1 MKPKTMREKPVEDLT
16 EVEAGREL
24 RMLAKDI
31 AAHDKRYYTDEAPV
45 VTDAD
50 YDLLRRRN
58 EAIEAKFPELIRKDS
73 PSKRVGAP
81 AAVSL
86 GFAKIRHA
94 VPMLSLQNAFDDA
107 DVLEFEARIR
117 RFLSLDEAE
126 AVTLVAEAKIDG
138 LSLSVRYVGGKL
150 ERAATRGDGEEGE
163 DVTANVRTIED
174 IPDALPA
181 GAPAVLEVRGEVYLS
196 HSEFRRIN
204 SEREAEGAAL
214 YVNPRNAAS
223 GALRQLDASITA
235 SRRLQFFAYSWGE
248 LSAPLAE
255 TQSGALEQLQ
265 RFGFSINPLTDVCAG
280 APGALKTYAKIGEA
294 RPLLDYDIDGV
305 VYKVDRL
312 DWQSRLGQVS
322 RAPRWA
328 IAHKFAA
335 EQAETKLLAI
345 DVQVGRTGAITP
357 VARLEPVFVGGVTVS
372 NATLHNAGEIERKGI
387 LIGDTV
393 TIQRA
398 GDVIPQVVGP
408 VLAKRPDDAQPFI
421 LPETCPVCESE
432 VTRGVDGA
440 DAVAR
445 CSGGMVCKA
454 QRLERLKH
462 FVSRNAF
469 DIEGLGGK
477 RVEELIERD
486 LVRSP
491 ADFFRLEAR
500 VRVGEINPGEWEGW
514 GETSVAN
521 LFAAIE
527 QRRVIG
533 FDRFLFGLGVRQ
545 IGETTARLLARYY
558 GNLPS
563 LQSAMAVAAAPESD
577 AYQDLLA
584 IDGIGDGVA
593 ADLVAFFHE
602 PQNQEILNA
611 LADQLTIEP
620 VEAPANV
627 TSPIAGRTIVFTGSL
642 DAMSR
647 SEAKARAEA
656 LGAKVVG
663 SVSKK
668 TDVVVAGTD
677 VGSKA
682 KKAAELGLE
691 IWTEAEWLAV
701 AAGE

>member
-1 MKPKTMREKPVEDLT
+1 MREKPVEDLT

-31 AAHDKRYYTDEAPV
+31 ATHDKRYYTDQAPV

-81 AAVSL
+81 AAVSQ
-86 GFAKIRHA
+86 GFAKIRHT

-138 LSLSVRYVGGKL
+138 LSLSVRYVDGKL

-181 GAPAVLEVRGEVYLS
+181 GAPAILEVRGEVYLS

-265 RFGFSINPLTDVCAG
+265 SFGFSINPLTDVCAG

-294 RPLLDYDIDGV
+294 RPSLDYDIDGV

-345 DVQVGRTGAITP
+345 DLQVGRTGAITP

-393 TIQRA
+393 IIQRA

-421 LPETCPVCESE
+421 FPETCPVCESE

-500 VRVGEINPGEWEGW
+500 VRAGEINPGEWEGW

-545 IGETTARLLARYY
+545 IGETTARLLARHY
-558 GNLPS
+558 GDLPS
-563 LQSAMAVAAAPESD
+563 LQSAMAAAATPESD

-627 TSPIAGRTIVFTGSL
+627 ASPIAGRTIVFTGGL

-677 VGSKA
+677 AGSKA

>member
-1 MKPKTMREKPVEDLT
+1 MRDKPVEDLT
-16 EVEAGREL
+16 EMEASREL
-24 RMLAKDI
+24 RMLAKEI
-31 AAHDKRYYTDEAPV
+31 AAHDKRYYTDEAPII
-45 VTDAD
+45 TDPD

-58 EAIEAKFPELIRKDS
+58 EEIEVRFPDKVRKNS

-81 AAVSL
+81 AAVSQ
-86 GFAKIRHA
+86 GFAKVRHA

-107 DVLEFEARIR
+107 DVTEFEARIR
-117 RFLSLDEAE
+117 RFLSLDDA
-126 AVTLVAEAKIDG
+126 APISLVAEAKIDG
-138 LSLSVRYVGGKL
+138 LSLSVRYIDGKL

-163 DVTANVRTIED
+163 DVTANVRTIEG
-174 IPDALPA
+174 IPETLPE

-204 SEREAEGAAL
+204 QEREAESAAL

-248 LSAPLAE
+248 LSAPLAD
-255 TQSGALEQLQ
+255 TQFEALQ
-265 RFGFSINPLTDVCAG
+265 RLAEFGFSINPLTDACDGAAG
-280 APGALKTYAKIGEA
+280 ALATYAKIGEA
-294 RPLLDYDIDGV
+294 RPNLDYDIDGV

-312 DWQSRLGQVS
+312 DWQDRLGKVS

-345 DVQVGRTGAITP
+345 DLQVGRTGAITP

-408 VLAKRPDDAQPFI
+408 VMAKRPDDAQAFKF
-421 LPETCPVCESE
+421 PEICPVCGSE
-432 VTRGVDGA
+432 VTRGADGQ

-486 LVRSP
+486 LVQSP
-491 ADFFRLEAR
+491 ADFFRLQAR
-500 VRVGEINPGEWEGW
+500 VRSGEISPGEWEGW
-514 GETSVAN
+514 GETSVTN

-533 FDRFLFGLGVRQ
+533 VDRFLFGLGMRQ
-545 IGETTARLLARYY
+545 IGETTARLLARHY
-558 GNLPS
+558 GNLQN
-563 LQSAMAVAAAPESD
+563 LQTAMATATAPESE

-602 PQNQEILNA
+602 LQNQEILDA
-611 LADQLTIEP
+611 LAKELTIEP
-620 VEAPANV
+620 VEALANV
-627 TSPIAGRTIVFTGSL
+627 ASAISGRTIVFTGGL
-642 DAMSR
+642 EAMSR
-647 SEAKARAEA
+647 GEAKARAEA

-663 SVSKK
+663 AVSKK

-677 VGSKA
+677 AGSKA

-701 AAGE
+701 ASGEQSS

>member
-1 MKPKTMREKPVEDLT
+1 MRDKPVEDLT
-16 EVEAGREL
+16 EMEASREL
-24 RMLAKDI
+24 RMLAKEI
-31 AAHDKRYYTDEAPV
+31 AEHDKRYYTDEAPII
-45 VTDAD
+45 TDPD

-58 EAIEAKFPELIRKDS
+58 EEIEARFPDKVRKNS

-81 AAVSL
+81 AAVSQ
-86 GFAKIRHA
+86 GFAKVRHA

-107 DVLEFEARIR
+107 DVMEFETRIR
-117 RFLSLDEAE
+117 RFLSLDDA
-126 AVTLVAEAKIDG
+126 APISLVAEAKIDG
-138 LSLSVRYVGGKL
+138 LSLSVRYIDGKL

-174 IPDALPA
+174 IPETLPA

-204 SEREAEGAAL
+204 KEREAESAAL

-255 TQSGALEQLQ
+255 TQFGALQ
-265 RFGFSINPLTDVCAG
+265 RLAEFGFSINPLTDACDGAAG
-280 APGALKTYAKIGEA
+280 ALATYAKIGDS
-294 RPLLDYDIDGV
+294 RPNLDYDIDGV

-312 DWQSRLGQVS
+312 DWQARLGQVS

-345 DVQVGRTGAITP
+345 DLQVGRTGAITP

-408 VLAKRPDDAQPFI
+408 VMAKRPDDAQAFTF
-421 LPETCPVCESE
+421 PETCPVCGSE
-432 VTRGVDGA
+432 VTRGLDGG

-486 LVRSP
+486 LVQSP

-500 VRVGEINPGEWEGW
+500 VRSGEINPGEWEGW
-514 GETSVAN
+514 GATSVTN

-533 FDRFLFGLGVRQ
+533 FDRFLFGLGMRQ
-545 IGETTARLLARYY
+545 IGETTARLLARHY
-558 GNLPS
+558 GDLPNL
-563 LQSAMAVAAAPESD
+563 QTAMATATEPESE

-584 IDGIGDGVA
+584 IDGIGAGVA

-602 PQNQEILNA
+602 PQNQEILDA
-611 LADQLTIEP
+611 LANALTIETL
-620 VEAPANV
+620 EAPANV
-627 TSPIAGRTIVFTGSL
+627 ASAISGRTIVFTGGL
-642 DAMSR
+642 EAMSR
-647 SEAKARAEA
+647 GEAKARAEA

-677 VGSKA
+677 AGSKA

-701 AAGE
+701 AVGEQSA

>member
-1 MKPKTMREKPVEDLT
+1 MRDKPVEDLT
-16 EVEAGREL
+16 EMEASREL
-24 RMLAKDI
+24 RMLAKEI
-31 AAHDKRYYTDEAPV
+31 AEHDKRYYTDEAPII
-45 VTDAD
+45 TDPD

-58 EAIEAKFPELIRKDS
+58 EEIEARFPDKVRKNS

-81 AAVSL
+81 AAVSQ
-86 GFAKIRHA
+86 GFAKVRHA

-107 DVLEFEARIR
+107 DVMEFETRIR
-117 RFLSLDEAE
+117 RFLSLDDA
-126 AVTLVAEAKIDG
+126 APISLVAEAKIDG
-138 LSLSVRYVGGKL
+138 LSLSVRYIDGKL

-174 IPDALPA
+174 IPETLPA

-204 SEREAEGAAL
+204 KEREAESAAL

-255 TQSGALEQLQ
+255 TQFGALQ
-265 RFGFSINPLTDVCAG
+265 RLAEFGFSINPLTDACDGAAG
-280 APGALKTYAKIGEA
+280 ALATYAKIGDS
-294 RPLLDYDIDGV
+294 RPNLDYDIDGV

-312 DWQSRLGQVS
+312 DWQARLGQVS

-345 DVQVGRTGAITP
+345 DLQVGRTGAITP

-408 VLAKRPDDAQPFI
+408 VMAKRPDDAQAFTF
-421 LPETCPVCESE
+421 PETCPVCGSE
-432 VTRGVDGA
+432 VTRGLDGG

-486 LVRSP
+486 LVQSP

-500 VRVGEINPGEWEGW
+500 VRSGEINPGEWEGW
-514 GETSVAN
+514 GATSVTN

-533 FDRFLFGLGVRQ
+533 FDRFLFGLGMRQ
-545 IGETTARLLARYY
+545 IGETTARLLARHY
-558 GNLPS
+558 GDLPNL
-563 LQSAMAVAAAPESD
+563 QTAMATATEPESE

-584 IDGIGDGVA
+584 IDGIGAGVA

-602 PQNQEILNA
+602 PQNQEILDA
-611 LADQLTIEP
+611 LANALTIETL
-620 VEAPANV
+620 EAPANV
-627 TSPIAGRTIVFTGSL
+627 ASAISGHTIVFTGGL
-642 DAMSR
+642 EAMSR
-647 SEAKARAEA
+647 GEAKARAEA

-677 VGSKA
+677 AGSKA

-701 AAGE
+701 AVGEQSA

>member
-1 MKPKTMREKPVEDLT
+1 MRDKPVEDLT
-16 EVEAGREL
+16 EMEASREL
-24 RMLAKDI
+24 RMLAKEI
-31 AAHDKRYYTDEAPV
+31 AEHDKRYYTDEAPII
-45 VTDAD
+45 TDPD

-58 EAIEAKFPELIRKDS
+58 EEIEARFPDKVRKNS

-81 AAVSL
+81 AAVSQ
-86 GFAKIRHA
+86 GFAKVRHA

-107 DVLEFEARIR
+107 DVMEFETRIR
-117 RFLSLDEAE
+117 RFLSLDDA
-126 AVTLVAEAKIDG
+126 APISLVAEAKIDG
-138 LSLSVRYVGGKL
+138 LSLSVRYIDGKL

-174 IPDALPA
+174 IPETLPA

-204 SEREAEGAAL
+204 KEREAESAAL

-255 TQSGALEQLQ
+255 TQFGALQ
-265 RFGFSINPLTDVCAG
+265 RLAEFGFSINPLTDACDGAAG
-280 APGALKTYAKIGEA
+280 ALATYAKIGDS
-294 RPLLDYDIDGV
+294 RPNLDYDIDGV

-312 DWQSRLGQVS
+312 DWQARLGQVS

-345 DVQVGRTGAITP
+345 DLQVGRTGAITP

-408 VLAKRPDDAQPFI
+408 VMAKRPDDAQAFTF
-421 LPETCPVCESE
+421 PETCPVCGSE
-432 VTRGVDGA
+432 VTRGLDGG

-486 LVRSP
+486 LVQSP

-500 VRVGEINPGEWEGW
+500 VRSGEINPGEWEGW
-514 GETSVAN
+514 GATSVTN

-533 FDRFLFGLGVRQ
+533 FDRFLFGLGMRQ
-545 IGETTARLLARYY
+545 IGETTARLLARHY
-558 GNLPS
+558 GDLPNL
-563 LQSAMAVAAAPESD
+563 QIAMATATEPESE

-584 IDGIGDGVA
+584 IDGIGAGVA

-602 PQNQEILNA
+602 PQNQEILDA
-611 LADQLTIEP
+611 LANALTIETL
-620 VEAPANV
+620 EAPANV
-627 TSPIAGRTIVFTGSL
+627 ASAISGRTIVFTGGL
-642 DAMSR
+642 EAMSR
-647 SEAKARAEA
+647 GEAKARAEA

-677 VGSKA
+677 AGSKA

-701 AAGE
+701 AVGEQSA

>member
-1 MKPKTMREKPVEDLT
+1 MRDKPVGDLT
-16 EVEAGREL
+16 EVEARREL
-24 RMLAKDI
+24 RLLAKEI
-31 AAHDKRYYTDEAPV
+31 AEHDKRYYLDEAPV

-58 EAIEAKFPELIRKDS
+58 EEIEARFPGEVRKDS

-81 AAVSL
+81 AAVAQ

-94 VPMLSLQNAFDDA
+94 VAMLSLQNAFEDA
-107 DVLEFEARIR
+107 DVTEFETRVR

-126 AVTLVAEAKIDG
+126 PVSLVAEAKIDG
-138 LSLSVRYVGGKL
+138 LSLSVRYEGGAL
-150 ERAATRGDGEEGE
+150 VYAATRGDGEEGE

-174 IPDALPA
+174 VPDTLPD
-181 GAPAVLEVRGEVYLS
+181 GAPDILEVRGEVYLS

-204 SEREAEGAAL
+204 QEREAEGAAL

-223 GALRQLDASITA
+223 GALRQLDSSITA
-235 SRRLQFFAYSWGE
+235 SRRLRFFAYSWGE
-248 LSAPLAE
+248 LSAPLAD
-255 TQSGALEQLQ
+255 TQSGALERLAA
-265 RFGFSINPLTDVCAG
+265 FGFSINPLTKACPGAAG
-280 APGALKTYAKIGEA
+280 ALETYAKIGEA
-294 RPLLDYDIDGV
+294 RPNLDYDIDGV

-312 DWQSRLGQVS
+312 DWQARLGQVS

-345 DVQVGRTGAITP
+345 DLQVGRTGAITP

-408 VLAKRPDDAQPFI
+408 VMAKRPAGAEAFVFPDA
-421 LPETCPVCESE
+421 CPVCGSE
-432 VTRGVDGA
+432 VTRGADGE

-445 CSGGMVCKA
+445 CSGGMVCQA

-486 LVRSP
+486 LVQSP
-491 ADFFRLEAR
+491 ADFYRLEAR
-500 VRVGEINPGEWEGW
+500 VRAGEINPNEWEGW

-521 LFAAIE
+521 LFAAIDE
-527 QRRVIG
+527 RRTIG

-545 IGETTARLLARYY
+545 IGETTARLLARHY
-558 GNLPS
+558 GDLANL
-563 LQSAMAVAAAPESD
+563 QNAMAAASSPESE
-577 AYQDLLA
+577 AYQDLIA
-584 IDGIGDGVA
+584 IDGIGDSVA
-593 ADLVAFFHE
+593 ADLTAFFHE

-611 LADQLTIEP
+611 LAELLTIEV
-620 VEAPANV
+620 VEGPANV
-627 TSPIAGRTIVFTGSL
+627 ASAISGRTIVFTGGL
-642 DAMSR
+642 EGMSR
-647 SEAKARAEA
+647 GEAKARAEA

-668 TDVVVAGTD
+668 TDVVVVGMDA
-677 VGSKA
+677 GSKA

-691 IWTEAEWLAV
+691 MWTEAEWLTV
-701 AAGE
+701 AAGDNGA

>member
-1 MKPKTMREKPVEDLT
+1 MREKAVDELT
-16 EVEAGREL
+16 EIEASREL
-24 RMLAKDI
+24 RTLAKEI
-31 AAHDKRYYTDEAPV
+31 AAHDKRYYTDEAPII
-45 VTDAD
+45 TDPD

-58 EAIEAKFPELIRKDS
+58 EEIEAWFPDKVRKDS

-81 AAVSL
+81 TAVSQ

-107 DVLEFEARIR
+107 DVTEFESRIR
-117 RFLSLDEAE
+117 RFLSLDDAE
-126 AVTLVAEAKIDG
+126 LVSLVAEAKIDG
-138 LSLSVRYVGGKL
+138 LSLSVRYIDGKL

-163 DVTANVRTIED
+163 DVTTNVRTIDD
-174 IPDALPA
+174 IPEALPD
-181 GAPAVLEVRGEVYLS
+181 GTPAVLEVRGEVYLS

-204 SEREAEGAAL
+204 QEREVEGAAL

-248 LSAPLAE
+248 LTAPLAE
-255 TQSGALEQLQ
+255 TQFGALQ
-265 RFGFSINPLTDVCAG
+265 RLAEFGFSINPLTDVSDGAAG
-280 APGALKTYAKIGEA
+280 ALAIYAKIGKA
-294 RPLLDYDIDGV
+294 RPDLDYDIDGV

-312 DWQSRLGQVS
+312 DWQARLGQVS

-335 EQAETKLLAI
+335 EQAETILLAI
-345 DVQVGRTGAITP
+345 DLQVGRTGAITP

-408 VLAKRPDDAQPFI
+408 VMANRPDDAKAFKFPDA
-421 LPETCPVCESE
+421 CPVCGSE
-432 VTRGVDGA
+432 VTRGLDGQ

-486 LVRSP
+486 LVQSP

-500 VRVGEINPGEWEGW
+500 VRTGEINPGEWEGW
-514 GETSVAN
+514 GETSVTN

-527 QRRVIG
+527 QRRVTG
-533 FDRFLFGLGVRQ
+533 FDRFLFGLGMRQ
-545 IGETTARLLARYY
+545 VGETTARLLARHY
-558 GNLPS
+558 GDLPS
-563 LQSAMAVAAAPESD
+563 LQSAMATATDPENE

-584 IDGIGDGVA
+584 IDGIGDSVA

-602 PQNQEILNA
+602 PQNQDILAA
-611 LADQLTIEP
+611 LANELTIES
-620 VEAPANV
+620 VEPPAN
-627 TSPIAGRTIVFTGSL
+627 IASAISGRTIVFTGGL
-642 DAMSR
+642 EAMSR
-647 SEAKARAEA
+647 GEAKARAEA

-668 TDVVVAGTD
+668 TDVVIAGTD
-677 VGSKA
+677 AGSKA
-682 KKAAELGLE
+682 KKAEQLGLE
-691 IWTEAEWLAV
+691 IWTEAEWLAL
-701 AAGE
+701 AAGEKSA

>member
-1 MKPKTMREKPVEDLT
+1 MRDKPVEALT
-16 EVEAGREL
+16 EMEASREL
-24 RMLAKDI
+24 RMLAKEI
-31 AAHDKRYYTDEAPV
+31 AEHDKRYYTDEAPII
-45 VTDAD
+45 TDPD

-58 EAIEAKFPELIRKDS
+58 EEIEARFPDKVRKNS

-81 AAVSL
+81 AAVSQ
-86 GFAKIRHA
+86 GFAKVRHA

-107 DVLEFEARIR
+107 DVMEFETRIR
-117 RFLSLDEAE
+117 RFLSLDDA
-126 AVTLVAEAKIDG
+126 APISLVAEAKIDG
-138 LSLSVRYVGGKL
+138 LSLSVRYIDGKL

-174 IPDALPA
+174 IPETLPA

-204 SEREAEGAAL
+204 KEREAESAAL

-255 TQSGALEQLQ
+255 TQFGALQ
-265 RFGFSINPLTDVCAG
+265 RLAEFGFSINPLTDACYGAAG
-280 APGALKTYAKIGEA
+280 ALATYAKIGEA
-294 RPLLDYDIDGV
+294 RPNLDYDIDGV

-312 DWQSRLGQVS
+312 DWQARLGQVS

-345 DVQVGRTGAITP
+345 DLQVGRTGAITP

-408 VLAKRPDDAQPFI
+408 VMAKRPDDAQAFTF
-421 LPETCPVCESE
+421 PETCPVCGSE
-432 VTRGVDGA
+432 VTRGLDGG

-486 LVRSP
+486 LVQSP

-500 VRVGEINPGEWEGW
+500 VRSGEINPGEWEGW
-514 GETSVAN
+514 GATSVTN

-533 FDRFLFGLGVRQ
+533 FDRFLFGLGMRQ
-545 IGETTARLLARYY
+545 IGETTARLLARHY
-558 GNLPS
+558 GDLPNL
-563 LQSAMAVAAAPESD
+563 QTAMATATEPESE

-584 IDGIGDGVA
+584 IDGIGAGVA

-602 PQNQEILNA
+602 PQNQEILDA
-611 LADQLTIEP
+611 LANALTIETL
-620 VEAPANV
+620 EAPANV
-627 TSPIAGRTIVFTGSL
+627 ASAISGRTIVFTGGL
-642 DAMSR
+642 EAMSR
-647 SEAKARAEA
+647 GEAKARAEA

-677 VGSKA
+677 AGSKA

-701 AAGE
+701 AVGEQSA